1 MFIFS
6 LFIAGL
12 VSVLSPCILPLLPV
26 YLGVLT
32 DQNGST
38 VKRTFLFILGVSTI
52 FLGLGFGFGFISQ
65 YLYQVW
71 FKYLMALII
80 ILLGIHQ
87 LELIQFKKLNYEKRI
102 QSSYANSY
110 LLGLTFSF
118 SWTPCVGPILATV
131 LSTIAA
137 QHISPI
143 QGVFYLAIYTL
154 GFAVPFVGIAL
165 LSNKMLQLSNK
176 IKPHLPLIKKLGGI
190 LIIGIGI
197 YTAIR

>member
-12 VSVLSPCILPLLPV
+12 VSVLSPCIVPLLPV

-38 VKRTFLFILGVSTI
+38 IKRTFLFILGVSTI
-52 FLGLGFGFGFISQ
+52 FLGLGFGFGMISQ

-71 FKYLMALII
+71 FKYLLASII

-87 LELIQFKKLNYEKRI
+87 LEWIQFKKLNYEKRI

-118 SWTPCVGPILATV
+118 SWTPCVGPV
-131 LSTIAA
+131 LSSVITLVATQQASIFYGKTVAKTVEKVCRYL
-137 QHISPI
+137 S
-143 QGVFYLAIYTL
+143 VFVIVFWITGYPENAE
-154 GFAVPFVGIAL
+154 
-165 LSNKMLQLSNK
+165 K
-176 IKPHLPLIKKLGGI
+176 
-190 LIIGIGI
+190 
-197 YTAIR
+197 

>member
-1 MFIFS
+1 
-6 LFIAGL
+6 
-12 VSVLSPCILPLLPV
+12 
-26 YLGVLT
+26 
-32 DQNGST
+32 
-38 VKRTFLFILGVSTI
+38 
-52 FLGLGFGFGFISQ
+52 
-65 YLYQVW
+65 
-71 FKYLMALII
+71 MALII

-87 LELIQFKKLNYEKRI
+87 LELIPFKKLNYEKRI